1 MRIKAAVRPPFFFL
15 RICTLDMDKGLF
27 DSGDTPLADR
37 MRPRTLDEMVGQDA
51 LVGAGSPLYQAIH
64 RDDLGSIILWG
75 TPGSGKTT
83 LARIIASHTAA
94 RFVPMSAV
102 MAGLKDIREVLARAG
117 TDQAAGRRTIL
128 FLDEIHRFNKA
139 QQDALLPHVES
150 GAIVLIGATTENPSF
165 EVNSA
170 LLSRTRVYRLER
182 IPEDALAGLLQ
193 TALADR
199 DRGLGEMELQAE
211 DGVVAALAGAS
222 QGDARYALNVL
233 EFMASTAGRGGV
245 LDRALLEE
253 TIQNQALYY
262 DKQGEEHFNL
272 ISALHKSMR
281 NSDPDAAMYWL
292 ARMLEGGEDP
302 LYIARRIVRFASE
315 DVGLADP
322 RALTLAL
329 AAKDAVHFVG
339 RPEADLALAE
349 AAVFNALAPKSN
361 ALYKGW
367 KAARKAIRAGASD
380 PVPMAIR
387 NAPTRLMKQEG
398 YGRGYRY
405 AHDEP
410 GGVADLDCLPERL
423 QGMRF
428 YEPTDR
434 GMEKQLAERLAVLR
448 DRKSRGSS

>member
-1 MRIKAAVRPPFFFL
+1 
-15 RICTLDMDKGLF
+15 
-27 DSGDTPLADR
+27 
-37 MRPRTLDEMVGQDA
+37 
-51 LVGAGSPLYQAIH
+51 
-64 RDDLGSIILWG
+64 
-75 TPGSGKTT
+75 
-83 LARIIASHTAA
+83 
-94 RFVPMSAV
+94 MSAV
-102 MAGLKDIREVLARAG
+102 MAGLKDVRQVLARAE
-117 TDQAAGRRTIL
+117 TSRTAGRRTIL

-139 QQDALLPHVES
+139 QQDALLPHVEA

-165 EVNSA
+165 EVNAA

-182 IPEDALAGLLQ
+182 IPDDALAGVLERALLDRDKGLGKMGLH
-193 TALADR
+193 TEEGVLGALA
-199 DRGLGEMELQAE
+199 AS
-211 DGVVAALAGAS
+211 S

-233 EFMASTAGRGGV
+233 EFMASTAGDGGT

-281 NSDPDAAMYWL
+281 NSDPDATMYWL
-292 ARMLEGGEDP
+292 ARMLEAGEDP

-361 ALYKGW
+361 ALYLGW
-367 KAARKAIRAGASD
+367 KKVQKAIRDGATD

-387 NAPTRLMKQEG
+387 NAPD
-398 YGRGYRY
+398 
-405 AHDEP
+405 A
-410 GGVADLDCLPERL
+410 VADLECLPDRL
-423 QGMRF
+423 KGSIF
-428 YEPTDR
+428 YEPTGR
-434 GMEKQLAERLAVLR
+434 GMEKLLAERLQALR
-448 DRKSRGSS
+448 NRKRGGSS

>member
-1 MRIKAAVRPPFFFL
+1 M
-15 RICTLDMDKGLF
+15 TMDKGLF
-27 DSGDTPLADR
+27 DSGAAPLADR
-37 MRPRTLDEMVGQDA
+37 MRPRSLEAMVGQDSV
-51 LVGAGSPLYQAIH
+51 VGPESPLHQAIR

-75 TPGSGKTT
+75 PPGAGKTT
-83 LARIIASHTAA
+83 LARIIASHTEAN
-94 RFVPMSAV
+94 FVPMSAV
-102 MAGLKDIREVLARAG
+102 MAGLKDLREALAQAKAHR
-117 TDQAAGRRTIL
+117 AAGRRTIL

-165 EVNSA
+165 EINSA

-182 IPEDALAGLLQ
+182 IPDEALAGLLAD
-193 TALADR
+193 ALADR
-199 DRGLGEMELQAE
+199 DQGLGAMELQAE
-211 DGVVAALAGAS
+211 EGVLAALAAAS

-233 EFMASTAGRGGV
+233 EFMASTAGAGGN
-245 LDRALLEE
+245 LDRALLKE
-253 TIQNQALYY
+253 TIRNQALYY

-281 NSDPDAAMYWL
+281 NSDPDATMYWL

-329 AAKDAVHFVG
+329 AAKEAVQFVG

-361 ALYKGW
+361 ALYLGW
-367 KAARKAIRAGASD
+367 QKVRKAIRDGATD

-387 NAPTRLMKQEG
+387 NAPTELMKREG
-398 YGRGYRY
+398 YGEGYRY

-410 GGVADLDCLPERL
+410 DGVADLECLPERL
-423 QGMRF
+423 RGWTF
-428 YEPTDR
+428 YEPGGR
-434 GMEKQLAERLAVLR
+434 GMEKQLAERLQQLR
-448 DRKSRGSS
+448 KRNRRP